1 MMTPTKLTAVA
12 VAAVMVLA
20 TAGAVRAD
28 SVSDDKK
35 FVADS
40 AQDSLAEINYAK
52 LALQKSQ
59 DKNIRAFATRM
70 IKDHEML
77 IASMKPF
84 AAKMDEKLPS
94 GPPLLDRAKYE
105 ELKLKS
111 GTSFDRA
118 YVEAMVKD
126 HHADLESFIK
136 ERDQTQNADLKAA
149 VIKGEAVIKSHA
161 EMIDNIAHM
170 GGIETPPMPAGA

>member
-1 MMTPTKLTAVA
+1 MGSNKF
-12 VAAVMVLA
+12 VAAVLAGMVALG
-20 TAGAVRAD
+20 TAGVVRAD

-35 FVADS
+35 FIADS
-40 AQDSLAEINYAK
+40 AQGSLAEINFAK

-59 DKNIRAFATRM
+59 DKNIRAFATKM

-84 AAKMDEKLPS
+84 AAKLDEKLPS
-94 GPPLLDRAKYE
+94 GPPLLDKAKYE

-126 HHADLESFIK
+126 HHADLDAFIK
-136 ERDQTQNADLKAA
+136 ERDQTQNPQLKAA
-149 VIKGEAVIKSHA
+149 VIKGEAVIKGHT

-170 GGIETPPMPAGA
+170 GGINTPAMPAGA